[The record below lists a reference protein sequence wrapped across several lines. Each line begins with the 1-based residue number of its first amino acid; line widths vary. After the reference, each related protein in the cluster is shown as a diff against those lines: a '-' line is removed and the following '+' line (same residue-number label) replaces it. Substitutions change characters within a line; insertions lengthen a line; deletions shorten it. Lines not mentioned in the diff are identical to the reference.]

1 VTIPGTF
8 TIAYNDQPVGFD
20 VQPRVERGMAI
31 TPFRQLFEHTG
42 GFVRYQPV
50 ERKVLATNPEKQVQ
64 IQIGSR
70 EALVNSAVVLMD
82 RAAFLDSGRTMV
94 PVKFMT
100 EALDLK
106 AEYDVKT
113 GAIYLIHK

>member
-1 VTIPGTF
+1 
-8 TIAYNDQPVGFD
+8 
-20 VQPRVERGMAI
+20 MAI
-31 TPFRQLFEHTG
+31 TPFRQVFEHTG
-42 GFVRYQPV
+42 GVVKYHSA
-50 ERKVLATNPEKQVQ
+50 EREVQAVSPEKQVR
-64 IQIGSR
+64 IKIGSR
-70 EALVNSAVVLMD
+70 QALVNSAVVLMD